1 MHTRFCSL
9 LITLLLLAQPG
20 GAAVADGAFDP
31 ASIALPPGFAIEQVA
46 AVPNARAM
54 VWGEAGTLFVSTMTR
69 NRVYAVSGILGGEPA
84 VVEIAEKL
92 RVPNGVAFRDG
103 ALYVA
108 EPERLLRYDGIE
120 GRLDNPPEPVV
131 LADDLPAKKQHAWKY
146 IAFGP
151 DGKLY
156 VTVGSPCN
164 VCDEPDYGTI
174 IRMNPDGSE
183 REVYARG
190 IRNSVGID
198 WHPVTG
204 ELWFTDNNRDMMGDD
219 VPPGEL
225 NHAPRAGLHF
235 GFPFCH
241 GTNVVEPEPAL
252 AALGSCANSRAPAQ
266 ELGAHVAPLGL
277 EIYAGEMFPPEY
289 RHQVFIAEHGSWNRS
304 EKLGYRV
311 SLVRL
316 DAAGNSLGYEIF
328 ASGWLSDGQVN
339 GRPVDL
345 LTAPDGSLLLSDD
358 RSGAIYRISYTGP

>member
-1 MHTRFCSL
+1 MRKPF
-9 LITLLLLAQPG
+9 LLLCSFMLGPQSG
-20 GAAVADGAFDP
+20 IHAADAVFDP
-31 ASIALPPGFAIEQVA
+31 GSIALPPGFVIEQVA
-46 AVPNARAM
+46 AVPNARSLA
-54 VWGEAGTLFVSTMTR
+54 WGDDGTLFVSTMTR
-69 NRVYAVSGILGGEPA
+69 NRVYAVRGILSGEA
-84 VVEIAEKL
+84 GVVEVAQKL
-92 RVPNGVAFRDG
+92 RIPNGVAFRNG

-120 GRLDNPPEPVV
+120 SRLDNPPEPVV
-131 LADDLPAKKQHAWKY
+131 ITDDLPAKKQHAWKY
-146 IAFGP
+146 IDFGP

-164 VCDEPDYGTI
+164 VCDEPGYGTI
-174 IRMNPDGSE
+174 IRMNPDGSG

-204 ELWFTDNNRDMMGDD
+204 DLWFTDNNRDMMGDD

-225 NHAPRAGLHF
+225 NHAPVAGLHF

-241 GTNVVEPEPAL
+241 GTDIVESEPAL
-252 AALGSCANSRAPAQ
+252 AALGSCDTTVAPAQ
-266 ELGAHVAPLGL
+266 ELGAHVAALGL
-277 EIYAGEMFPPEY
+277 EIYDGEMFPPEY

-316 DAAGNSLGYEIF
+316 DESGKSLGYEVF
-328 ASGWLSDGQVN
+328 ASGWLSEGQVN
-339 GRPVDL
+339 GRPVDIV
-345 LTAPDGSLLLSDD
+345 TAPDGSMLLTDD
-358 RSGAIYRISYTGP
+358 RSGAIYRISYTGT